1 MYVLQTVNA
10 CEVCGEVAHDGC
22 ARHVPHDCKPVALEA
37 SEMVHLWRPAGIAMN
52 AQDVSAS
59 YAVTQTMLERSIR
72 SFIVQWPNDMQR
84 PLVA

>member
-1 MYVLQTVNA
+1 MLPTKHMAVVQTVNT

-52 AQDVSAS
+52 AQDVRLSVTATT
-59 YAVTQTMLERSIR
+59 AVLC
-72 SFIVQWPNDMQR
+72 
-84 PLVA
+84 L

>member
-59 YAVTQTMLERSIR
+59 FAVTQTMLERSIR
-72 SFIVQWPNDMQR
+72 SFIVQRPNDMQR